1 MNLHGSGPLQGVR
14 VLELGGIGPGPFC
27 AMLLSDL
34 GAEVIRVVRLAE
46 VGQEPNPVLHRGR
59 RTLAVDLK
67 DAAGTEVV
75 RRICRRA
82 DVLVEGFRP
91 GVAERLG
98 LGPDDLRPDNPRLV
112 YGRMTG
118 FGQDGPL
125 AQRAGHDLNYVAL
138 SGALAAIGR
147 PGQPPVAPL
156 NLVGDFGGGGLMLA
170 LGVVSAL
177 LHARQTGQGQVV
189 DAAMVEGAGLLMSM
203 TYGLWGAGRWD
214 ITPASN
220 VYDGGA
226 PFYDSY
232 LCADGRYVAI
242 AAVEPEFYAT
252 LLKGLGLHD
261 RVDATEQRDKST
273 WECTRKLIADVFAER
288 SRDEWV
294 AAFDGL
300 DACLTPVLTMQEV
313 LDHPH
318 LAARGSFYRDG
329 SGVVHPHP
337 APRFSETHL
346 DRPEPACAAGEHAA
360 AVLTD
365 LGYSGEQVDRLVV
378 AGVVA

>member
-1 MNLHGSGPLQGVR
+1 MNQHGSGPLHGVR
-14 VLELGGIGPGPFC
+14 VLELGGIGPAPFC
-27 AMLLSDL
+27 GMLLSDL
-34 GAEVIRVVRLAE
+34 GAEVIRVVRPSE
-46 VGQEPNPVLHRGR
+46 VGQDPNPVLHRGR
-59 RTLAVDLK
+59 QALAVDLK
-67 DAAGTEVV
+67 DPVGTEVV
-75 RRICRRA
+75 RRICRRV
-82 DVLVEGFRP
+82 DVVVEGFRP

-98 LGPDDLRPDNPRLV
+98 LGPDDVRPDNPELV

-156 NLVGDFGGGGLMLA
+156 NLVGDFGGGGLVLA
-170 LGVVSAL
+170 LGIVSAL
-177 LHARQTGQGQVV
+177 LRARQTGQGQVV

-214 ITPASN
+214 LTPASN

-232 LCADGRYVAI
+232 ACADGRYVAV

-252 LLKGLGLHD
+252 LLTGLGLRD
-261 RVDATEQRDKST
+261 RVDVTQQRDKST
-273 WECTRKLIADVFAER
+273 WDRTRKLITDVLAER
-288 SRDEWV
+288 TRDEWV

-318 LAARGSFYRDG
+318 LTARGSFYRDG
-329 SGVVHPHP
+329 SGVVHPTP
-337 APRFSETHL
+337 APRFSETPL
-346 DRPEPACAAGEHAA
+346 DRPAPARAVGGQAQAA
-360 AVLTD
+360 LTG
-365 LGYSGEQVDRLVV
+365 LGFSGEELDRLVD